1 MEQAGLDMKQQRD
14 IAPPAVIMGDL
25 SQSFVSPDGQSME
38 VLRDV
43 SVTIRER
50 EFFTVVGPSGCGKS
64 TLLNITS
71 GLLRPTTG
79 TVRCLKGDRSL
90 EQTEI
95 GYITQDSNLYPWFT
109 VLENVMMPLEIR
121 KVPKRE
127 RKERAREWLHIVGL
141 GEFENHYP
149 RQLSGGMQKR
159 CSIARTMIYEPE
171 VLLMDEPFGALD
183 AITKTTLQKTILDLW
198 QRRQTSVIFITHDL
212 TEAIALSDRVAVMTG
227 RPGRIR
233 ATFDVPL
240 ERPRDVYNIVDLP
253 EFKEL
258 RRELWRL
265 LETDLE
271 S

>member
-1 MEQAGLDMKQQRD
+1 MEQELDAAR
-14 IAPPAVIMGDL
+14 PAVIVGGL
-25 SQSFVSPDGQSME
+25 SQCFVSPDGGSME

-43 SVTIRER
+43 SVTVREK

-64 TLLNITS
+64 TLLNIAS
-71 GLLRPTTG
+71 GLLRPTAG

-90 EQTEI
+90 AQTEI
-95 GYITQDSNLYPWFT
+95 GYITQDSNLFPWFT
-109 VLENVMMPLEIR
+109 VLQNVMMPLEIR
-121 KVPKRE
+121 KVAKRE
-127 RKERAREWLHIVGL
+127 RRDRAREWLATVGL
-141 GEFENHYP
+141 GEFEDHYP
-149 RQLSGGMQKR
+149 SQLSGGMQKR
-159 CSIARTMIYEPE
+159 CSIARTMVYEPE
-171 VLLMDEPFGALD
+171 MLLMDEPFGALD

-227 RPGRIR
+227 RPGRIQ

-240 ERPRDVYNIVDLP
+240 ERPRDVYNIVDRP
-253 EFKEL
+253 EFKAL

-271 S
+271 P

>member
-1 MEQAGLDMKQQRD
+1 MKRETDAGQAT
-14 IAPPAVIMGDL
+14 VIMGDL
-25 SQSFVSPDGQSME
+25 SHGFTTPDGQTME

-43 SVTIRER
+43 SVTVREK

-71 GLLRPTTG
+71 GLLNPTAG
-79 TVRCLKGDRSL
+79 NVRCLKGGRTL

-95 GYITQDSNLYPWFT
+95 GYITQDSNLFPWYT

-121 KVPKRE
+121 RVPKRE
-127 RKERAREWLHIVGL
+127 RVERAREWLSVVGL
-141 GEFENHYP
+141 GEFGDYYP

-159 CSIARTMIYEPE
+159 CCIARTMIYEPE

-183 AITKTTLQKTILDLW
+183 AITKTTLQRTILDLW
-198 QRRQTSVIFITHDL
+198 QQRQTSVIFITHDL

-227 RPGRIR
+227 RPGQIR

-253 EFKEL
+253 DFKKL

-265 LETDLE
+265 LKAGLE
-271 S
+271 PEEA